1 MPAPIHRFGRF
12 RLDPA
17 RRALSRDGEPLTL
30 ASSTFDLIAYLVA
43 NADRAVGRDELGAAV
58 WGRTDVSDTVLGQT
72 VLKARRA
79 LGDDGR
85 QQGAILTVP
94 RFGYRWVVPLDT
106 EPDEETASND
116 TPTPSID
123 AMAGAGPATDGT
135 TAGVVHPDGA
145 PVSAAFGDKAPPQPP
160 ALRAATPDTLVNV
173 MPPVAVAQR
182 DAAPSPIARPRPGF
196 PASPRVLLLSAAVVL
211 LVIVGIDRFAAPRD
225 AARADTSAGVPA
237 QTPSAPLA
245 IAPGSALVLPARIEA
260 DPSFQWLRLGIMDLV
275 TSRLREGGVAVLPSE
290 TVLGALGQPG
300 TLAPGQLAA
309 DVLNAHVRH
318 GVDQWTVMLEREGPA
333 PLRVEATDADP
344 IVAARRATDLWLVH
358 LGRVPPPAVAAE
370 LEELLHRVR
379 AATLS
384 DQLALAHDLL
394 DAAPPALRQS
404 PALVHRRAQLA
415 LREGRYPE
423 VEALVQPALAQVAE
437 SDQRVLRARLLVTLA
452 AAELRQRKID
462 DAHTHYAAAADLLAD
477 GSDPATRGT
486 ALLGRGS
493 SDALAE
499 RFDAAVADL
508 GLARSEL
515 RSANDAL
522 GLAQVDVNLAQI
534 ARMRERPSEALPMLE
549 NARARFR
556 TLGAVEELAFATVSI
571 AEVQSE
577 LLDHRAALATVD
589 TLWPPDQHV
598 GNQRMRWTL
607 TMLRA
612 RLLTN
617 EGRYADASTL
627 LDGIRRDA
635 DPQLDRMARARAASL
650 AMQLAASRDD
660 AAAMQIAL
668 DEAAAGHAA
677 DIDPCFYLRAQRE
690 RLAALR
696 RAGQADTARD
706 DLATTDTWAN
716 ERRSLACIRVGL
728 PLALAA
734 GAEWTDARG
743 HYVAAL
749 AEAERLGIPEA
760 LVEVAHEY
768 VEALV
773 MQGDLETA
781 ESVSGRVSP
790 WADTDFRAASLQARV
805 YGARGKVEAWRH
817 ALATAQSLAGERV
830 AAAELLNVVR

>member
-17 RRALSRDGEPLTL
+17 RRALSRDGVPLTL

-85 QQGAILTVP
+85 QQAAILTVP
-94 RFGYRWVVPLDT
+94 RFGYRWVLPLAEEIEPEAMDEDDAFVVPTGSDAPVDAVPAARV
-106 EPDEETASND
+106 EAPED
-116 TPTPSID
+116 TPD
-123 AMAGAGPATDGT
+123 D
-135 TAGVVHPDGA
+135 
-145 PVSAAFGDKAPPQPP
+145 APPSNP
-160 ALRAATPDTLVNV
+160 APAQRPRTLPTKRHVILLVAAAALFAAIGIHRIATQRDVVTPAPDAAATL
-173 MPPVAVAQR
+173 
-182 DAAPSPIARPRPGF
+182 PS
-196 PASPRVLLLSAAVVL
+196 
-211 LVIVGIDRFAAPRD
+211 
-225 AARADTSAGVPA
+225 T
-237 QTPSAPLA
+237 SAPLTV
-245 IAPGSALVLPARIEA
+245 APESALVLPARIDA

-290 TVLGALGQPG
+290 TVLGAIGPAG

-309 DVLNAHVRH
+309 DVLHAHVRR
-318 GVDQWTVMLEREGPA
+318 GVDTWVVTLEREGSA
-333 PLRVEATDADP
+333 SLRVEATDADP

-394 DAAPPALRQS
+394 DAAPPALRAA

-415 LREGRYPE
+415 LREGNYPG

-462 DAHTHYAAAADLLAD
+462 LAHTHYAAAADLLAD

-493 SDALAE
+493 ADALAE
-499 RFDAAVADL
+499 RFDTAVADL

-534 ARMRERPSEALPMLE
+534 SRMRERPSEALPMLE
-549 NARARFR
+549 HARARFR
-556 TLGAVEELAFATVSI
+556 TLGAVEEVAFTTVSI
-571 AEVQSE
+571 AEVQAE
-577 LLDHRAALATVD
+577 LLDHTAALATVD
-589 TLWPPDQHV
+589 TLWPPETHV
-598 GNQRMRWTL
+598 GNLRMRWTL

-612 RLLTN
+612 RLLSN
-617 EGRYADASTL
+617 EGRYAEASTL
-627 LDGIRRDA
+627 LDGIRRGA
-635 DPQLDRMARARAASL
+635 DPQLDRTARARAASL
-650 AMQLAASRDD
+650 AMQLAAMRDD
-660 AAAMQIAL
+660 ASAMQTAL
-668 DEAAAGHAA
+668 DEALAGHAP
-677 DIDPCFYLRAQRE
+677 DIDPCVYLRGQRE

-696 RAGQADTARD
+696 RAGQSDTARD
-706 DLATTDTWAN
+706 DLVTIAAWAT
-716 ERRSLACIRVGL
+716 ERSSLACVRIGL

-734 GAEWTDARG
+734 GAEWPTARG
-743 HYVAAL
+743 HYTAAL

-760 LVEVAHEY
+760 LVEVAYEY

-773 MQGDLETA
+773 ARGDLDTA

-790 WADTDFRAASLQARV
+790 WAEADFRAAALQARV
-805 YGARGKVEAWRH
+805 YGARGRVEAWRH
-817 ALATAQSLAGERV
+817 ALATAEALAGERL
-830 AAAELLNVVR
+830 AAAELVNVVR